1 VSRAVRAGVLAACLA
16 VGACGVPTG
25 DAPTTIPASDVP
37 YGLAEPNATT
47 APPEQA
53 TPMVDPSRLYLVAPD
68 DSLVPRP
75 REVTGGTLDAR
86 LEDLLADLAAGPTE
100 EERKEQLSTALPPE
114 VQLEVA
120 GVEGG
125 VATVDLTAEA
135 EPPTGWASR
144 RAVAQIVLTA
154 TSVPGVRAVLLT
166 LAGEP
171 VDVPL
176 PSGELTADPVTAA
189 DYEELLHPPPPPS
202 AVPAPTPAPAP
213 SATPA
218 PPS

>member
-1 VSRAVRAGVLAACLA
+1 MNGGVRRGVLSVLAAGCLA
-16 VGACGVPTG
+16 LGACGVPTG
-25 DAPTTIPASDVP
+25 DVPAAIAPSDVP

-75 REVTGGTLDAR
+75 RDITVGTTSER
-86 LEDLLADLAAGPTE
+86 LQDLLADLAAGPTE
-100 EERKEQLSTALPPE
+100 EERSEQLSTALPPE
-114 VQLEVA
+114 VQLDVA
-120 GVEGG
+120 GVTAG

-135 EPPTGWASR
+135 EPPSGWASR

-171 VDVPL
+171 VEVPL

-189 DYEELLHPPPPPS
+189 DYEELLRPPAPPS
-202 AVPAPTPAPAP
+202 AVPVP
-213 SATPA
+213 STTPA